1 MSCGKRFMIAGLRHA
16 TGGFAVHKKN
26 LAILASA
33 MPLGCLIAG
42 QASGAEEQTTIF
54 EPVIVTAQKREQSI
68 YEVPV
73 AISAF
78 TADTIEK
85 QGISDLTDIGKFVP
99 NLNVTGF
106 SAGHVSS
113 ANPFIRGIGLQ
124 DHLITTDP
132 GVGVYVDG
140 VYLGR
145 QVGQNWSLA
154 NIERVEVLRGPQGTL
169 YGRNSIGGAINIITR
184 QPGDEDGGRVSLTA
198 GSRGRLNADF
208 YTNMAFSDQFAMSV
222 TGAFQHRDGL
232 GRFTEL
238 ENPRKEVAEMQ
249 DIAARVAMKWSPN
262 DKLSFLLT
270 ADGDNGDGGL
280 RPYDTLI
287 NQLGAACRANP
298 AAFPTDPGCVAHNG
312 AVFNAGYRNSDTA
325 SNPYNNNTGQE
336 SQTEVTNEASGVALT
351 VDYAIADNMAAKLI
365 LSDRHSEYKAGLD
378 DDGFFDDF
386 LSFPEKGRA
395 DQQSAELQLT
405 GDVGP
410 WDYVAGLYWFHENG
424 KNVQDPTIFLGGPG
438 DFLLKQTVDSQA
450 IYANVGY
457 HVNDDLRV
465 ALGLRY
471 TSDEKEA
478 GTNINSGLIIESNS
492 RDWSEVSGDISANY
506 QLSDRMN
513 VYGTVQSGYQSGQFP
528 PRPFCLFGFLD
539 FTQPGNVS
547 RPNCFVANDN
557 VTALNY
563 EVGLKGTPFDNL
575 QMSIAVFYTDYS
587 DLPYQVS
594 VAIPGGG
601 FNTEN
606 IIVDQTSQGVEWEGI
621 WQATDWFRLHSSL
634 GYIDAN
640 VKDPNPA
647 AVAPLTPE
655 WTATISPELSF
666 PVGDGTLTA
675 RVDWSYRDDM
685 FGEPS
690 SDPDRFTQIEARDLL
705 NFDVTYAPTDG
716 DWTVSAYGK
725 NVLDERYDN
734 AALNV
739 TDYVLVIKS
748 VDASEFGVRVTRSF

>member
-1 MSCGKRFMIAGLRHA
+1 M
-16 TGGFAVHKKN
+16 HKKN
-26 LAILASA
+26 LALIVSA
-33 MPLGCLIAG
+33 MPIGGLLAAQSAIA
-42 QASGAEEQTTIF
+42 QETSF

-68 YEVPV
+68 YDVPV

-78 TADTIEK
+78 SAETIEK

-106 SAGHVSS
+106 SAGHTAS

-208 YTNMAFSDQFAMSV
+208 YTNMSFSDQLAMSL

-232 GRFTEL
+232 GKFLML
-238 ENPRKEVAEMQ
+238 ENPRKEVGEVE
-249 DIAARVAMKWSPN
+249 DVAARVALKWSPN
-262 DKLSFLLT
+262 DRLSFLLA
-270 ADGDNGDGGL
+270 ADKNEGDNGL

-287 NQLGAACRANP
+287 DELP
-298 AAFPTDPGCVAHNG
+298 NG
-312 AVFNAGYRNSDTA
+312 GVFAAGYRNSDT
-325 SNPYNNNTGQE
+325 STNPYNNNTGQE
-336 SQTEVTNEASGVALT
+336 SQIAVTNEARGVSLT
-351 VDYAIADNMAAKLI
+351 VDFQVNDDVAAKLL
-365 LSDRHSEYKAGLD
+365 LSDRESDYKAGLD

-386 LSFPEKGRA
+386 LSFPERGFA
-395 DQQSAELQLT
+395 DQQSAELQVT
-405 GDVGP
+405 GKYGA
-410 WDYVAGLYWFHENG
+410 WDYVGGLYWFEEEGTNI
-424 KNVQDPTIFLGGPG
+424 QDPTIFLGGPG
-438 DFLLKQTVDSQA
+438 DFLLTQKVDSQA

-457 HVNDDLRV
+457 NFSDDLRV
-465 ALGLRY
+465 SGGLRY
-471 TSDEKEA
+471 TQDDKRA
-478 GTNINSGLIIESNS
+478 GTNINSSLIVETAQ
-492 RDWSEVSGDISANY
+492 RDWSEVSWDLSANY
-506 QLSDRMN
+506 KLNDRLT
-513 VYGTVQSGYQSGQFP
+513 VYGTVQNGYQSGQFP

-557 VTALNY
+557 VTALNF
-563 EVGLKGTPFDNL
+563 EVGLKGQPFDNL

-594 VAIPGGG
+594 TTAGGGG
-601 FNTEN
+601 FNTVN
-606 IIVDQTSQGVEWEGI
+606 IIVDQTSTGVEWEGT
-621 WQATDWFRLHSSL
+621 WLVTDAFRLHTTL
-634 GYIDAN
+634 GYIDAD

-655 WTATISPELSF
+655 LTASVSPEFTF
-666 PVGDGTLTA
+666 PFAAGEVTLRA
-675 RVDWSYRDDM
+675 DWSFRDEM

-690 SDPDRFTQIEARDLL
+690 SDPGRFTFIDSRDLV
-705 NFDVTYAPTDG
+705 NVDIGYRPTDG
-716 DWTVSAYGK
+716 DWSISAYGK
-725 NVLDERYDN
+725 NITDERYDN
-734 AALNV
+734 ARLN
-739 TDYVLVIKS
+739 TGDYVLIMMS
-748 VDASEFGVRVTRSF
+748 NDASEYGVRVTKEF